1 MRRLTVLASAGLL
14 AAGLVT
20 ATSPLA
26 VGVADPAVIVPDDA
40 TITFTGHGWG
50 HGHGMSQYGAEG
62 AAREGKTATEI
73 VQFYYP
79 GTELADLTG
88 HVKVLIT
95 GDTDDNT
102 VVLPRSG
109 LTVRDLKSRETW
121 KLPDNGATRWRLG
134 VNASGASV
142 VDYRTD
148 VWHRYLT
155 LTGDGEFTAW
165 GQPVTLVTP
174 SGSVPSG
181 SVPSGSVPSGSVPS
195 GSVQY
200 RGALRST
207 RPSADSPARDTVN
220 VLRMD
225 SYLKGVVPREMPAS
239 WSPAAVQAQ
248 AIAAR
253 TYASYERAHPLSAT
267 YQICDTT
274 SCQVYGGYSAEDSR
288 ANAAVDATAGKILT
302 WEGEPAFTQFSS
314 SNGGWAATGSVPYL
328 AAFEDPYDEAE
339 GINPNHDWTMKL
351 DANVIERKFPALGNL
366 KAIRVTSRDGNGEW
380 NGRVRKLVLDGSKA
394 DVTVSGDAFR
404 SALGLKSTWFSLTAT
419 AN

>member
-1 MRRLTVLASAGLL
+1 MSRLTVVACAGLL

-20 ATSPLA
+20 GMSPLA
-26 VGVADPAVIVPDDA
+26 VGAADPAVIVPDDA

-62 AAREGKTATEI
+62 AAREGRTATEI

-95 GDTDDNT
+95 GDNDDNT

-109 LTVRDLKSRETW
+109 LNVRDLKSRETW

-134 VNASGASV
+134 VTASGASV

-174 SGSVPSG
+174 SGSVE
-181 SVPSGSVPSGSVPS
+181 
-195 GSVQY
+195 Y
-200 RGALRST
+200 RGALRSL
-207 RPSADSPARDTVN
+207 RPSAGSSARDTVN

-288 ANAAVDATAGKILT
+288 SNAAVDATAGKILT

-314 SNGGWAATGSVPYL
+314 SNGGWAAAGSVSYL
-328 AAFEDPYDEAE
+328 AAFEDPYDEAD
-339 GINPNHDWTMKL
+339 GINPNHDWTMKV
-351 DANVIERKFPALGNL
+351 DARAIERRFPRVGNL
-366 KAIRVTSRDGNGEW
+366 KAIKVTSRDGNGEW
-380 NGRVRKLVLDGSKA
+380 GGRVRKLVLVGSEA

-419 AN
+419 AK

>member
-1 MRRLTVLASAGLL
+1 MSRLTVVACAGLL

-20 ATSPLA
+20 GMSPLA
-26 VGVADPAVIVPDDA
+26 VGAADPAVIVPDDA

-62 AAREGKTATEI
+62 AAREGRTATEI

-95 GDTDDNT
+95 GDNDDNT

-109 LTVRDLKSRETW
+109 LNVRDLKSRETW

-134 VNASGASV
+134 VTASGASV

-174 SGSVPSG
+174 SGSVE
-181 SVPSGSVPSGSVPS
+181 
-195 GSVQY
+195 Y
-200 RGALRST
+200 RGALRSL
-207 RPSADSPARDTVN
+207 RPSAGSSARDTVN

-288 ANAAVDATAGKILT
+288 SNAAVDATAGKILT

-314 SNGGWAATGSVPYL
+314 SNGGWAAAGSVSYL
-328 AAFEDPYDEAE
+328 AAFEDPYDEAD
-339 GINPNHDWTMKL
+339 GINPNHDWTMKV
-351 DANVIERKFPALGNL
+351 DARVIERRFPRVGNL
-366 KAIRVTSRDGNGEW
+366 KAIKVTSRDGNGEW
-380 NGRVRKLVLDGSKA
+380 GGRVRKLVLVGSEA

-419 AN
+419 AK